1 MIINKLK
8 DILLKEANRKR
19 LFKKVKENLKNSNLI
34 KSKPRKSKTGRIYVY
49 DKALIEA
56 KLPIGLKVNYV
67 FDKKTGLVA
76 ITPSKDSDSSLDTVT
91 ISRKASGKN
100 VNPLIDIRKG
110 EITEF
115 LKDFS
120 NFEIEI
126 YNETIL
132 LRGFSEEKKDSL
144 DSLKTLLETI
154 PCDDVKSSKNGKVLS
169 LKKKATVK
177 REIIFKK
184 KDIEKHYLKMVSGG
198 GNSSF
203 EQLSFEAFLNAEATP
218 ASNYSNVGGNK
229 PRFNVVSPL
238 KTEEDLAFAVK
249 MASLCCGAGV
259 LDKGFIDSGFKA
271 TFALDIE
278 PDMVKTYVANLGNHA
293 VVGDLSAFDIST
305 IKSEGVKVLTVG
317 TPCQDLSN
325 ANRVTG
331 KILDTPKNLLIRK
344 VIDTVKHL
352 KDLDVFIIENVP
364 QLLTKGKKFVDEIKE
379 RLSDFEITVNKVN
392 SADFGSAQSRERAI
406 IIGSKIGKIELKAP
420 SVRLYKTVRQ
430 AFEGITE
437 DTPNQQ
443 DYSKSGELVQERMAY
458 VKPGGNFKDI
468 PEELRGKG
476 VHSNSYRRLEWD
488 KPSITIANPRKSC
501 LMPPVG
507 NRILSV
513 RECAALFDLPHTF
526 EFFGSLANKQQMI
539 ANAVPLAL
547 SKAIAAAVKKAF
559 LNFYGDKCKF
569 EDTLAL
575 STI

>member
-1 MIINKLK
+1 MIINKFK
-8 DILLKEANRKR
+8 NILLKEKKKKEV
-19 LFKKVKENLKNSNLI
+19 FKNLKKKLRNADLL
-34 KSKPRKSKTGRIYVY
+34 KSKNNTSKTGRIYVS
-49 DKALIEA
+49 DKALIDA
-56 KLPIGLKVNYV
+56 NLPIGSKVNYA

-76 ITPSKDSDSSLDTVT
+76 ITLSEKENSNLDTVSVT
-91 ISRKASGKN
+91 PKASGKN
-100 VNPLIDIRKG
+100 INPLVDIRNG
-110 EITEF
+110 EIMDA
-115 LKDFS
+115 LKGFS

-126 YNETIL
+126 YKETIL
-132 LRGFSEEKKDSL
+132 LRGFSEENKDSL
-144 DSLKTLLETI
+144 DSMKSLLETI
-154 PCDDVKSSKNGKVLS
+154 PCDDAKSTTSAKVLN
-169 LKKKATVK
+169 LKKKSVVK
-177 REIIFKK
+177 REVIFKK
-184 KDIEKHYLKMVSGG
+184 KDIAEHYLKMVSGEG
-198 GNSSF
+198 TSSF
-203 EQLSFEAFLNAEATP
+203 EQLTFDAFLNAEATP
-218 ASNYSNVGGNK
+218 VSDYSNIGLDK

-238 KTEEDLAFAVK
+238 KTEEDLAFSVK

-293 VVGDLSAFDIST
+293 IVGDLSTFDIST
-305 IKSEGVKVLTVG
+305 IESDGVKVLAVG
-317 TPCQDLSN
+317 TPCQDFSN

-331 KILDTPKNLLIRK
+331 KILDTPKNLLIRR

-352 KDLDVFIIENVP
+352 KDLDVFVIENVP

-420 SVRLYKTVRQ
+420 VVRLYKTVRQ
-430 AFEGITE
+430 AFEGITD

-443 DYSKSGELVQERMAY
+443 DYSKSGELVQERMSY

-547 SKAIAAAVKKAF
+547 SKAIAEAVKKAF
-559 LNFYGDKCKF
+559 IDFYGDKCRF
-569 EDTLAL
+569 ESGFALA
-575 STI
+575 TI